1 MLGPSLAAQRSWCTQ
16 AAKEHTM
23 FELDTMN
30 PDVKQA
36 EVAYRRE
43 QLTNP
48 HRVTPSRRWLRL
60 RARRT
65 TTPHAR

>member
-1 MLGPSLAAQRSWCTQ
+1 
-16 AAKEHTM
+16 M

-36 EVAYRRE
+36 EVAYRRD

-60 RARRT
+60 RGRRSA
-65 TTPHAR
+65 TPRAE

>member
-1 MLGPSLAAQRSWCTQ
+1 
-16 AAKEHTM
+16 M

-43 QLTNP
+43 QLTYP
-48 HRVTPSRRWLRL
+48 RRVAPSRRWRRL
-60 RARRT
+60 RARRAT
-65 TTPHAR
+65 SRLA

>member
-1 MLGPSLAAQRSWCTQ
+1 
-16 AAKEHTM
+16 M

-48 HRVTPSRRWLRL
+48 RRVTPSRRWLRL
-60 RARRT
+60 PSRRAT
-65 TTPHAR
+65 SPHAK